1 MTGLQE
7 RLSPARHGTE
17 LRALVAA
24 LTFLTRIPLG
34 RWLVLDGDE
43 VARAGPAFPL
53 VGAGI
58 GAVVGGIAAALAHP
72 LPPLLA
78 VALALAAGAVLT
90 GALHLDA
97 LADTADALGARSRE
111 RALEIMR
118 DHAVGAY
125 GAVAIALDLLIK
137 AGALSALVNHEHV
150 LRFAVAAGALSRLT
164 PVLLAASL
172 PYARAGG
179 GAGVSLTRGG
189 RLRAAVAA
197 VVALAIAV
205 AAAGIDGAVVAACAA
220 AVAVLLVLVLRRW
233 LGGITGDALGAAVE
247 LTEVTVLVVAVALV
261 GAGG

>member
-1 MTGLQE
+1 M
-7 RLSPARHGTE
+7 E

-34 RWLVLDGDE
+34 RWLVLEGDD

-72 LPPLLA
+72 FSPLLA
-78 VALALAAGAVLT
+78 VALALAAGTVLT

-137 AGALSALVNHEHV
+137 AGALSALINQEHV
-150 LRFAVAAGALSRLT
+150 FRFAVAAGALSRLT

-172 PYARAGG
+172 PYARAGS

-189 RLRAAVAA
+189 RLRAALAS
-197 VVALAIAV
+197 VVAVAIAV
-205 AAAGIDGAVVAACAA
+205 AAAGIDGAIVTACAA
-220 AVAVLLVLVLRRW
+220 AVAALFVLVLRRW

-247 LTEVTVLVVAVALV
+247 LTEVTVLVVAVALG